1 MVGKEK
7 RTKSYILTG
16 VGVIIALYV
25 LFPFFLVVL
34 NSFKAQASIVESPV
48 AFKGASFGQLMK
60 NLNAVIN
67 NSNFQFWYAFGTS
80 AVITIVSLVLLAVL
94 GAMAAWVISRNNKT
108 TWATVIYM
116 VFIASMIIPF
126 QVVMLP
132 LISTF
137 RDVGKFIGISML
149 QSIPGIVFAYCGFGG
164 AMTVFILT
172 GFIKGVPYDL
182 EEAAA
187 IDGCSPEGTFFKIIL
202 PLLTPVIT
210 TVTILNGMWI
220 WNDYLLPSLMLGQ
233 NGKVKT
239 LPVAVQAFVGSY
251 VKQWDLILT
260 AALLAIIP
268 MVVIFLI
275 GQKQIMNGM
284 VEPVAGAKYC
294 DSKVKDI

>member
-1 MVGKEK
+1 MGMK
-7 RTKSYILTG
+7 KSSKIIFTILGTI
-16 VGVIIALYV
+16 VAIYT
-25 LFPFFLVVL
+25 LFPFYLVVL
-34 NSFKAQASIVESPV
+34 NTFKNANGIVANPVGFGGVSFS
-48 AFKGASFGQLMK
+48 QLMA
-60 NLNAVIN
+60 NISAVVN
-67 NSNFQFWYAFGTS
+67 NSNFNFWYAFGTS
-80 AVITIVSLVLLAVL
+80 VIITVLSLVLLAL
-94 GAMAAWVISRNNKT
+94 FGGMAAWVICRNKT
-108 TWATVIYM
+108 KWSTAIYM

-137 RDVGKFIGISML
+137 RDVSQFIGISML
-149 QSIPGIVFAYCGFGG
+149 QSISGIVFAYCGFGG

-172 GFIKGVPYDL
+172 GFIKGIPYEL

-187 IDGCSPEGTFFKIIL
+187 IDGCSPEGTFFRIIF

-260 AALLAIIP
+260 AALLAIVP
-268 MVVIFLI
+268 MIVIFLVA
-275 GQKQIMNGM
+275 QKQIMNGM
-284 VEPVAGAKYC
+284 VEGAIK
-294 DSKVKDI
+294 

>member
-1 MVGKEK
+1 MEEGRMVGKAARIK
-7 RTKSYILTG
+7 RLILTI
-16 VGVIIALYV
+16 VGIIIAAYV
-25 LFPFFLVVL
+25 LFPFYLVVL
-34 NSFKAQASIVESPV
+34 NSFKAQTSIVASPINW
-48 AFKGASFGQLMK
+48 AGASFAQLK
-60 NLNAVIN
+60 TNLSAVVN
-67 NSNFQFWYAFGTS
+67 NSTFNFWYAFGTS
-80 AVITIVSLVLLAVL
+80 LIITVVSLVLLAL
-94 GAMAAWVISRNNKT
+94 FGAMAAWVISRNNKKK
-108 TWATVIYM
+108 WSTVIYM
-116 VFIASMIIPF
+116 IFIASMIIPF

-172 GFIKGVPYDL
+172 GFIKGIPYDL

-187 IDGCSPEGTFFKIIL
+187 IDGCSPEGTFFRIIF
-202 PLLTPVIT
+202 PLLKPVIT

-233 NGKVKT
+233 NGRVKT

-268 MVVIFLI
+268 MIIIFLFA
-275 GQKQIMNGM
+275 QRQIMNGM
-284 VEPVAGAKYC
+284 IEGA
-294 DSKVKDI
+294 VKG

>member
-16 VGVIIALYV
+16 VGIIIALYV

-48 AFKGASFGQLMK
+48 SFKGASFGQLMK

-80 AVITIVSLVLLAVL
+80 AVITIISLVLLAVL

-108 TWATVIYM
+108 AWATVIYM

-182 EEAAA
+182 EEAAS
-187 IDGCSPEGTFFKIIL
+187 IDGCSPEGTFFRIIL

-233 NGKVKT
+233 NGRVKT

-284 VEPVAGAKYC
+284 VEGA
-294 DSKVKDI
+294 VKG

>member
-7 RTKSYILTG
+7 RTKSYILTV

-80 AVITIVSLVLLAVL
+80 AVITIISLVLLALL
-94 GAMAAWVISRNNKT
+94 GSMAAWVISRNNKAK
-108 TWATVIYM
+108 WAYAIYM
-116 VFIASMIIPF
+116 IFIASMIIPF

-137 RDVGKFIGISML
+137 RDVGKFVGISML

-187 IDGCSPEGTFFKIIL
+187 IDGCSPEGTFFRIIL

-284 VEPVAGAKYC
+284 VEGA
-294 DSKVKDI
+294 VKG

>member
-7 RTKSYILTG
+7 RTKSYILT
-16 VGVIIALYV
+16 VIGVIIALYV

-268 MVVIFLI
+268 MIIIFLFA
-275 GQKQIMNGM
+275 QKQIMSGM
-284 VEPVAGAKYC
+284 VEGAIK
-294 DSKVKDI
+294 

>member
-7 RTKSYILTG
+7 RTRSYILTA
-16 VGVIIALYV
+16 VGVLIALYV

-34 NSFKAQASIVESPV
+34 NSFKAQASIVASPV
-48 AFKGASFGQLMK
+48 SFGGASFGQLTK

-80 AVITIVSLVLLAVL
+80 AVITIISLVLLAVL
-94 GAMAAWVISRNNKT
+94 GSMAAWVISRNNKT
-108 TWATVIYM
+108 KWATVIYM
-116 VFIASMIIPF
+116 TFIASMIIPF

-137 RDVGKFIGISML
+137 RDVGKFVGISML
-149 QSIPGIVFAYCGFGG
+149 QSIPGIVFADCGFVG
-164 AMTVFILT
+164 AMTVVILT
-172 GFIKGVPYDL
+172 GCIKGVPYDL
-182 EEAAA
+182 EEAAS
-187 IDGCSPEGTFFKIIL
+187 IDGCSPEGTFFRIIF

-233 NGKVKT
+233 NGRVKT

-268 MVVIFLI
+268 MVVIFLV

-284 VEPVAGAKYC
+284 VEGA
-294 DSKVKDI
+294 VKG

>member
-284 VEPVAGAKYC
+284 IEGA
-294 DSKVKDI
+294 VKG

>member
-7 RTKSYILTG
+7 RTKSYILT
-16 VGVIIALYV
+16 VIGVIIALYV

-80 AVITIVSLVLLAVL
+80 AVITIISLVLLAVL

-284 VEPVAGAKYC
+284 VEGA
-294 DSKVKDI
+294 VKG

>member
-7 RTKSYILTG
+7 RTRSYILTA
-16 VGVIIALYV
+16 VGVLIALYV

-34 NSFKAQASIVESPV
+34 NSFKAQASIVASPV
-48 AFKGASFGQLMK
+48 SFGGASFGQLTK

-80 AVITIVSLVLLAVL
+80 AVITIISLVLLAVL
-94 GAMAAWVISRNNKT
+94 GSMAAWVISRNNKT
-108 TWATVIYM
+108 KWATVIYM
-116 VFIASMIIPF
+116 TFIASMIIPF

-137 RDVGKFIGISML
+137 RDVGKFVGISML

-182 EEAAA
+182 EEAAS
-187 IDGCSPEGTFFKIIL
+187 IDGCSPEGTFFRIIF
-202 PLLTPVIT
+202 PLLTPVNT

-233 NGKVKT
+233 NGRVKT

-268 MVVIFLI
+268 MVVIFLV

-284 VEPVAGAKYC
+284 VEGA
-294 DSKVKDI
+294 VKG

>member
-7 RTKSYILTG
+7 RTKSYIFTAIG
-16 VGVIIALYV
+16 IVIALYV
-25 LFPFFLVVL
+25 LFPFFLVIL
-34 NSFKAQASIVESPV
+34 NSFKAQASIVASPV
-48 AFKGASFGQLMK
+48 SFKGASFGQLLK

-80 AVITIVSLVLLAVL
+80 AVITIISLVLLAVL
-94 GAMAAWVISRNNKT
+94 GAMAAWDISRNNKT
-108 TWATVIYM
+108 AWATVIYM

-137 RDVGKFIGISML
+137 RDVGKFVGISML

-187 IDGCSPEGTFFKIIL
+187 IDGCSPEGTFFRIIF

-268 MVVIFLI
+268 MIVIFLI

-284 VEPVAGAKYC
+284 VEGA
-294 DSKVKDI
+294 VKG